1 MEPSAIHGRDVVG
14 NMVAPSIPYS
24 TLMGF
29 IWSGTCLSLV
39 TILLRLAFRIK
50 LLRRLRLDDYL
61 VIASFVFYLGSTILW
76 AVLARTLYVV
86 AQGWNTTPTDPAAI
100 VELFNNAGTLLH
112 AILATYWLTWTSLW
126 LVKIAFMV
134 FFYPLGRHAP
144 LQRYLWWTV
153 LVCIVAAYCVTVGLT
168 TDDCLT
174 ASGLDIAQKCIGEA
188 KFNRQY
194 FTSRVH
200 LATDISTDLLIV
212 IVSGNIVWRVSIPW
226 KKKLLLMGICC
237 LTIAMVV
244 VAIVRAEAGYS
255 GTSPD
260 VSWMILCNSLEMTLA
275 ILVACA
281 ASFRSLYSHTKH
293 TKQQDTLKL
302 RHRDNWSRDRGL
314 KSNANA
320 TDIMVTTEVR
330 LWEHQTLDDLTHS
343 EEALWPRPQHH
354 GPEHVHMDGTAHPN
368 PPQEFSGPTITYPA
382 LAAQPG
388 YSVAAYSVQK

>member
-14 NMVAPSIPYS
+14 NMVAPSIPYN
-24 TLMGF
+24 TLMVSVPQNKLPSAMNDSSTASRDS
-29 IWSGTCLSLV
+29 SGPAHACRSSPSFVLLSASNSSV
-39 TILLRLAFRIK
+39 
-50 LLRRLRLDDYL
+50 
-61 VIASFVFYLGSTILW
+61 ASFVFYLGSTILW

-86 AQGWNTTPTDPAAI
+86 AQGWNTTPTNPAAI

-134 FFYPLGRHAP
+134 FFYLLGRHAP

-174 ASGLDIAQKCIGEA
+174 ASGIDIAQKCIGEA

-260 VSWMILCNSLEMTLA
+260 VS
-275 ILVACA
+275 
-281 ASFRSLYSHTKH
+281 
-293 TKQQDTLKL
+293 
-302 RHRDNWSRDRGL
+302 
-314 KSNANA
+314 
-320 TDIMVTTEVR
+320 
-330 LWEHQTLDDLTHS
+330 
-343 EEALWPRPQHH
+343 
-354 GPEHVHMDGTAHPN
+354 
-368 PPQEFSGPTITYPA
+368 
-382 LAAQPG
+382 
-388 YSVAAYSVQK
+388 

>member
-14 NMVAPSIPYS
+14 NMVAPSIPFN

-144 LQRYLWWTV
+144 LQRYLWWMV

-200 LATDISTDLLIV
+200 LATDISTDLLSQFHV
-212 IVSGNIVWRVSIPW
+212 PPF
-226 KKKLLLMGICC
+226 C
-237 LTIAMVV
+237 
-244 VAIVRAEAGYS
+244 
-255 GTSPD
+255 
-260 VSWMILCNSLEMTLA
+260 
-275 ILVACA
+275 
-281 ASFRSLYSHTKH
+281 
-293 TKQQDTLKL
+293 
-302 RHRDNWSRDRGL
+302 
-314 KSNANA
+314 
-320 TDIMVTTEVR
+320 
-330 LWEHQTLDDLTHS
+330 QT
-343 EEALWPRPQHH
+343 
-354 GPEHVHMDGTAHPN
+354 VN
-368 PPQEFSGPTITYPA
+368 
-382 LAAQPG
+382 
-388 YSVAAYSVQK
+388 